1 MKTFVK
7 KMKTNRTIMSKQSIA
22 LKQYFEASG
31 MSYTEIAERL
41 GWSRSMLSNIVT
53 GRTPIGMKRA
63 HKLADVFGFS
73 YQFLVADENT
83 TLELFST
90 DTEYMASPR
99 LESERSGLCPSPEQL
114 WARIDDLTAQLKHER
129 TEKKALLE
137 IMNNLT
143 AGKQA

>member
-1 MKTFVK
+1 
-7 KMKTNRTIMSKQSIA
+7 MKTNRTTMSKQSNAIR
-22 LKQYFEASG
+22 QYFEKSG
-31 MSYTEIAERL
+31 MSYTEISERL

-83 TLELFST
+83 TLELFSS
-90 DTEYMASPR
+90 DTELEASPR
-99 LESERSGLCPSPEQL
+99 LESERSGLCPSPEEL
-114 WARIDDLTAQLKHER
+114 WARIDDLREQLKHER
-129 TEKKALLE
+129 TEKKQLLD
-137 IMNNLT
+137 IVNNLT

>member
-1 MKTFVK
+1 
-7 KMKTNRTIMSKQSIA
+7 MKTNRTIMSKQSIA

>member
-1 MKTFVK
+1 
-7 KMKTNRTIMSKQSIA
+7 MSKQSNAIR
-22 LKQYFEASG
+22 QYFEKSG

-83 TLELFST
+83 TLELFSS
-90 DTEYMASPR
+90 DTELEASPR
-99 LESERSGLCPSPEQL
+99 IESERTGLCPSTEEL

-129 TEKKALLE
+129 NEKAQPLL
-137 IMNNLT
+137 IVNNLT
-143 AGKQA
+143 SGKQA

>member
-1 MKTFVK
+1 
-7 KMKTNRTIMSKQSIA
+7 MSKQSNA
-22 LKQYFEASG
+22 LRQYFEASG

-41 GWSRSMLSNIVT
+41 GWSRPMLSNIVT

-83 TLELFST
+83 TLELFSPDAECMST
-90 DTEYMASPR
+90 SRA
-99 LESERSGLCPSPEQL
+99 ESERSGLCPSPEQL

-137 IMNNLT
+137 IVNNLT
-143 AGKQA
+143 AGRQA